1 MNENPLIRRIL
12 PAAAILAA
20 ALVGTALAVAD
31 DTGAYAAAVAAEDRL
46 PGDYDRDAG
55 RKPATVLAF
64 LGAGPGDTVLDLF
77 AGGGY
82 YTELLARVVG
92 PDGRVVTHTN
102 TPYLKYTGEEFI
114 ARYQAGRLPNVDI
127 VVADNNRLRLDPG
140 SLDAILVVLAYHDV
154 YHVNPDDGWPPIDKP
169 KLLGELFAGL
179 KPGGVVVVVDHYAAE
194 GSPPETG
201 NTTHRIDPAIVFA
214 DFEAAGFRRDGASDA
229 LRNPDDDYTKIVFDP
244 SVRGRTDRFLLRF
257 RKPE

>member
-1 MNENPLIRRIL
+1 MNNNPLHRHFL
-12 PAAAILAA
+12 PLSALLAA
-20 ALVGTALAVAD
+20 ALLGAAPAVAD
-31 DTGAYAAAVAAEDRL
+31 AGLYAAAVAAEDRL

-55 RKPATVLAF
+55 RKPVAVLDF

-82 YTELLARVVG
+82 YTELLAHVVG

-127 VVADNNRLRLDPG
+127 VVADNNRLRLEPG
-140 SLDAILVVLAYHDV
+140 SLDAILIVLAYHDV
-154 YHVNPDDGWPPIDKP
+154 YHVNPDDGWAAIDKP
-169 KLLGELFAGL
+169 KLLRELRDGL
-179 KPGGVVVVVDHYAAE
+179 KPGGAVVVVDHYAAE

-201 NTTHRIDPAIVFA
+201 NTTHRIDPAIVIA
-214 DFEAAGFRRDGASDA
+214 DFEAAGFRKDGASDA
-229 LRNPDDDYTKIVFDP
+229 LRNPDDDYAKIVFDP
-244 SVRGRTDRFLLRF
+244 SVRGKTDRFMLRF